1 MSMDKVRFKNL
12 FNKHYRPLCNY
23 ANRILRDMD
32 ASEDVVQDV
41 FLKLWNNSPAIN
53 ITSNTESYIYTMV
66 RNQALGVLR
75 KSVSGSRFMNEMQQ
89 LSNHISLP
97 DVEEAEIEKYQII
110 DNIYVS
116 IRQLPPKCGEIFTLS
131 KIKGLTY
138 TQIADRLGISVKT
151 VEGQMSKAFRL
162 LRSMLKDLSPFWNVI
177 VLFIELL

>member
-1 MSMDKVRFKNL
+1 M
-12 FNKHYRPLCNY
+12 
-23 ANRILRDMD
+23 
-32 ASEDVVQDV
+32 
-41 FLKLWNNSPAIN
+41 
-53 ITSNTESYIYTMV
+53 
-66 RNQALGVLR
+66 
-75 KSVSGSRFMNEMQQ
+75 
-89 LSNHISLP
+89 
-97 DVEEAEIEKYQII
+97 
-110 DNIYVS
+110 S